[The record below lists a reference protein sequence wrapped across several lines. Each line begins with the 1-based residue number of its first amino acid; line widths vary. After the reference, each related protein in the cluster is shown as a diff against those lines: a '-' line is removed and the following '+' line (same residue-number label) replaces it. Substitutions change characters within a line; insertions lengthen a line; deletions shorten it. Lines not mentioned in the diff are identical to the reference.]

1 MGNKDRVR
9 TLITFPPNV
18 IVKQKL
24 YKYKTDVTVRRINNI
39 DTFEF
44 KIGSTVLGGGTALIS
59 PNDTLTI
66 EIVKTGAGPS
76 TMVLEEKL
84 VR

>member
-1 MGNKDRVR
+1 MN
-9 TLITFPPNV
+9 
-18 IVKQKL
+18 
-24 YKYKTDVTVRRINNI
+24 VRRINNI